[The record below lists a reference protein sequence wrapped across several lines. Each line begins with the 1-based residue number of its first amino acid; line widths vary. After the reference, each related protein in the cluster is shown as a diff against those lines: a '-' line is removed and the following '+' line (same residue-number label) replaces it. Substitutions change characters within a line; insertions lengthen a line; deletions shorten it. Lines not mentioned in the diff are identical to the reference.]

1 MFKLKKNYRYQIMLM
16 MVLMV
21 IINYIDRGAISYAQ
35 QDIIGEYGFDPIS
48 WGAVLGYFGF
58 GYLFGSL
65 FGGVLADKKG
75 PKFVWIIIGIGWSFF
90 VIATAFA
97 GDIGLALFGG
107 SALAGFAVIRILF
120 GFAEGPTFSTINK
133 TNANWATP
141 KERGFA
147 VSLGLLGTPLGAL
160 LTAPVAVAL
169 LSVTNWRVMFIIL
182 GSLGIVWVIIWARM
196 FTDLPEQNP
205 KVSKEELER
214 IRSVED
220 LLPNEKVVGKN
231 TDSIKWYHFFKNPT
245 LVFNALGY
253 FAFQYINFLLLT
265 WTPKYLQDQFGFQ
278 LSSLWYLGMIPW
290 IGACFTVLLGGKISD
305 YLRMKTGNLR
315 IARSGLAVV
324 SLLLTA
330 ICFLMIPTANTIVG
344 VMVLMCIGNAF
355 NSLPNSVYWSVIIDT
370 EPSRAGT
377 FGGITHFITNT
388 ATIIAPILTGFLVV
402 SYGYSSMFTAAAIAA
417 IIGMAAMFFV
427 KPGQRQAKNELGDA
441 SA

>member
-1 MFKLKKNYRYQIMLM
+1 MQHNYRYKIMLM

-35 QDIIGEYGFDPIS
+35 KDIIEEFGFDAIA
-48 WGAVLGYFGF
+48 WGAVLGYFGY
-58 GYLFGSL
+58 GYLFGAL
-65 FGGVLADKKG
+65 FGGILADKKG
-75 PKFVWIIIGIGWSFF
+75 PKFVWIIIGIGWSVF

-97 GDIGLALFGG
+97 GEIGMALFGG
-107 SALAGFAVIRILF
+107 SALTGFAFIRILF

-160 LTAPVAVAL
+160 LTAPVAVGL
-169 LSVTNWRVMFIIL
+169 LSITSWKVMFILL
-182 GSLGIVWVIIWARM
+182 GSLGIIWVIAWSKM
-196 FTDLPEQNP
+196 FTNLPEEHP
-205 KVSKEELER
+205 KVSKEELEK
-214 IRSVED
+214 IRSTKD
-220 LLPNEKVVGKN
+220 LLPDEKLVGEHDDN
-231 TDSIKWYHFFKNPT
+231 IKWFHFFRNPT

-265 WTPKYLQDQFGFQ
+265 WTPKYLQDEFGFQ
-278 LSSLWYLGMIPW
+278 LSALWYLGMIPW

-305 YLRMKTGNLR
+305 YLRMKTGSLR

-324 SLLLTA
+324 SLLCTA
-330 ICFLMIPTANTIVG
+330 ICFIMIPTADTIVG

-377 FGGITHFITNT
+377 YGGITHFITNT
-388 ATIIAPILTGFLVV
+388 ATIIAPTLTGFLVV
-402 SYGYSSMFTAAAIAA
+402 SYGYPSMFVAAAVASV
-417 IIGMAAMFFV
+417 IGMTAMLFV
-427 KPGQRQAKNELGDA
+427 KPGQRKQKKIAV
-441 SA
+441 

>member
-1 MFKLKKNYRYQIMLM
+1 MQHNYRYKIMFM
-16 MVLMV
+16 MVMMV

-35 QDIIGEYGFDPIS
+35 KEIIEEFGFSAIA
-48 WGAVLGYFGF
+48 WGAVLGYFGY
-58 GYLFGSL
+58 GYLFGAL
-65 FGGVLADKKG
+65 FGGILADKKG
-75 PKFVWIIIGIGWSFF
+75 PKFVWIIIGTGWSIF

-97 GDIGLALFGG
+97 GEIGMALFGG
-107 SALAGFAVIRILF
+107 SAIAGFAFIRIMF

-160 LTAPVAVAL
+160 LTAPVAVAI
-169 LSVTNWRVMFIIL
+169 LSITSWKVMFILL
-182 GSLGIVWVIIWARM
+182 GSLGIVWVIIWSKM
-196 FTDLPEQNP
+196 FTNLPEEHP
-205 KVSKEELER
+205 KVSKEELEK
-214 IRSVED
+214 IRSTKD
-220 LLPNEKVVGKN
+220 LLPDEKLISEHDKH
-231 TDSIKWYHFFKNPT
+231 IKWFHFFQNPT

-265 WTPKYLQDQFGFQ
+265 WTPKYLQDEFGFQ

-324 SLLLTA
+324 SLFCTA
-330 ICFLMIPTANTIVG
+330 ICFLMIPSANTIVG

-388 ATIIAPILTGFLVV
+388 ATIIAPTLTGFLVI
-402 SYGYSSMFTAAAIAA
+402 SYGYSSMFVAAAIASV
-417 IIGMAAMFFV
+417 IGMAAMIFV
-427 KPGQRQAKNELGDA
+427 KPGQKSMKAVAVTK
-441 SA
+441 